1 LTNFQAFTG
10 IPNRP
15 NKPSVDQPN
24 MTINNNSFIGIWAVD
39 HVGFNQN
46 DGGYHTTIHQVPVN
60 STPVSIQ
67 NRMQIYSKPVTPAY
81 PGAPTSLELFTK
93 NANSNNSTDRQES
106 QLTGYIR
113 NFNAASPFSN
123 GWQWLGGVLVQWGFV
138 PISSGVPASGTVTF
152 TTFSQGIPFPNKV
165 MNVQCNFTFTT
176 GNIPQQGS
184 SIFVDPA
191 TFTNTGFGWA
201 VNTTSF
207 GARITGFM
215 WMAIGY

>member
-1 LTNFQAFTG
+1 MTKFTAFPG

-24 MTINNNSFIGIWAVD
+24 MTINNNSFINIWDVD
-39 HVGFNQN
+39 HIGFNLT
-46 DGGYHTTIHQVPVN
+46 DGGYHKTIHQQPVN
-60 STPVSIQ
+60 SSPATIQ

-81 PGAPTSLELFTK
+81 MGAPTTLQLFTT
-93 NANSNNSTDRQES
+93 NAYPSAPTAGQES
-106 QLTGYIR
+106 QLTGHIR
-113 NFNAASPFSN
+113 NFNAAPPFSN
-123 GWQWLGGVLVQWGFV
+123 GWQYLGGILMQWGWV
-138 PISSGVPASGTVTF
+138 PITLGVPASGTVTF
-152 TTFSQGIPFPNKV
+152 TTFAQGIPFANKV

-184 SIFVDPA
+184 SIFIDPA

-201 VNTTSF
+201 VNTTLF
-207 GARITGFM
+207 GNRITGFM